1 MGRRE
6 LVAKVIRRSGSLS
19 LLDRWWGKERLTVLA
34 YHRVGDYDLDT
45 FPYFAPNI
53 SATTAMFRRQM
64 AYVAEHFNVIDLHTL
79 RDYVRGQGE
88 LPDRPLLITF
98 DDGYYD
104 NYASAAPIL
113 REFNFPAVIFIVT
126 GRMDDRGPLWWDEV
140 AYYFHTANTR
150 TVTLPLIG
158 QVSLVTPDEKGDAM
172 YAYSEALK
180 RLPEDE
186 KRDYVAQLPELLGSA
201 PLQPAAHQMFMNWD
215 QVRELWADNIVSQP
229 HTHTHPI
236 LTRIPLESVRHE
248 LETSAGRIKRET
260 GHDAFAF
267 AYPNG
272 QPTDYSPDIM
282 QIMRELNFDLGFT
295 LSAGPM
301 PRADIRQHPLQI
313 RRVFLSMGD
322 TFDIFAAKVMGIPA
336 LIDRPTYKP

>member
-1 MGRRE
+1 MGKRE
-6 LVAKVIRRSGSLS
+6 LVAKLIRRSGSLS
-19 LLDRWWGKERLTVLA
+19 LLDRWWGNERLTVLA

-53 SATTAMFRRQM
+53 SATTAMFRQQM

-79 RDYVRGQGE
+79 RDYVRGQGD
-88 LPDRPLLITF
+88 LPERPLLITF

-126 GRMDDRGPLWWDEV
+126 GRMDDQSPLWWDEV
-140 AYYFHTANTR
+140 AYYFHTTQSRAAN
-150 TVTLPLIG
+150 LPLIG
-158 QVSLVTPDEKGDAM
+158 QVSLTTLDEKGAAM

-186 KRDYVAQLPELLGSA
+186 KHDYVAQLPELLNTA
-201 PLQPAAHQMFMNWD
+201 PLQPAEHQMFMNWE
-215 QVRELWADNIVSQP
+215 QVRELWSDNIVSQP

-236 LTRIPLESVRHE
+236 LTRIPLDAARDE
-248 LETSAGRIKRET
+248 LQTSAEMIRRET
-260 GHDAFAF
+260 GQDAFAF

-272 QPTDYSPDIM
+272 QPADYSPDIM
-282 QIMRELNFDLGFT
+282 QTMRELNIELGFT

-301 PRADIRQHPLQI
+301 PRVDIRQYPLQI
-313 RRVFLSMGD
+313 RRVFLGIGD
-322 TFDIFAAKVMGIPA
+322 TFDVFAAKVMGIPA
-336 LIDRPTYKP
+336 LIDRPTYKR